1 MGLSWRCGLDEYDLN
16 ILTGVFN
23 RFLTMKPNIKIRFIL
38 PAFAL
43 FIIGMSTLSL
53 VVYINAKGALKRAS
67 TDQMVLVADFTRR
80 NFDLWIEE
88 TKMAMRNWSEQQICQ
103 LAVRDSFMGHAARKA
118 ANVDLK
124 RLKEKYGYYQVINLS
139 DVRGNIVASSDTKAI
154 GRVNVSE
161 RGYFQQ
167 ALRGNVFLSPITKS
181 KTNGQPIF
189 VVSTPVKEG
198 PYVVGVVFS
207 VVNMAVFK
215 GKFLDPIE
223 VGQSGYAFILGKEG
237 KPFLGPDQ
245 SGLLISEM
253 REFFQEM
260 RNQKNGTILLSKK
273 GPERVIVY
281 RKSLKTDWI
290 IGLNIDTNELFA
302 PVSRIGRVNFVL
314 SLVIVTL
321 TAVFI
326 LWIAR
331 VGIIHDINNLIK
343 AREAAE
349 TATRSKNEFL
359 AAMSHEIR
367 TPMNAIIGITELIL
381 ETELKP
387 EQREYL
393 EVSRNSADHLLS
405 LINSILDFSKIEARK
420 LDLEELPFDLN
431 KILNDTM
438 AILAYQV
445 ERKGLKISYR
455 MDDVPSYLRGDPHRL
470 RQIIVNMVGN
480 SLKFTES
487 GEISVIVE
495 RFDEKGDKTAL
506 DRLPTDN
513 SIYLRFAVRDTGIGI
528 PKDKLDTIFESFT
541 QLDGSYRRQYGG
553 TGLGL
558 SISRQLVQ
566 LMGGDIKCESEE
578 GKGSVFYFTIPF
590 GIAGPEDI
598 EEITSSQEAPGAQ
611 ESIEKPQDTLHI
623 LLADDFEVNQ
633 QLVVHL
639 LEKYGHH
646 VRVANDGKEALEA
659 LQRETFDIVLMDVQM
674 PVMDGLEATQ
684 EIRNLEDPKLA
695 GIPIIALTAH
705 AVKGDR
711 EKFLQAGMDE
721 YIAKPIEAKRLLHM
735 IHRLTSETMAKTD
748 STKRETPGDRSGV
761 IDLEYA
767 LQMMDGDEKILRAGC
782 ETIVN
787 NLPGK
792 LDELHRAV
800 FQKDIKTVER
810 IAHAIKSAAKSIG
823 AEQAAE
829 TAYQM
834 ELAGK
839 ANNMLEA
846 EHLMSAVKNDFSKV
860 LAELEKVITQDH
872 DHPQGVAEI

>member
-1 MGLSWRCGLDEYDLN
+1 
-16 ILTGVFN
+16 
-23 RFLTMKPNIKIRFIL
+23 MKPNIKIRFIL

-67 TDQMVLVADFTRR
+67 ADQMVLVADFTRR

-124 RLKEKYGYYQVINLS
+124 RLKEKYGYYQDINLS
-139 DVRGNIVASSDTKAI
+139 DVRGNIVASSDTKTI
-154 GRVNVSE
+154 GRLDVSD

-167 ALRGNVFLSPITKS
+167 ALRGNVFLSPIIKS
-181 KTNGQPIF
+181 KINGQPIF

-198 PYVVGVVFS
+198 MYVVGVVFS
-207 VVNMAVFK
+207 AINMAVFK
-215 GKFLDPIE
+215 SKFLDPIE

-237 KPFLGPDQ
+237 DLFVGPDQ
-245 SGLLISEM
+245 SGLWISDI

-260 RNQKNGTILLSKK
+260 RNREDGTILLSKK

-321 TAVFI
+321 TGVFI
-326 LWIAR
+326 FWIAR

-349 TATRSKNEFL
+349 TATRAKNEFL

-367 TPMNAIIGITELIL
+367 TPMNAIIGMTELIL

-393 EVSRNSADHLLS
+393 EVSRKSADHLLS
-405 LINSILDFSKIEARK
+405 LIKSILDFSKIEAQK

-431 KILNDTM
+431 KILSDTM

-445 ERKGLKISYR
+445 ERKGLKINYR

-470 RQIIVNMVGN
+470 RQIIVNLVGN

-495 RFDEKGDKTAL
+495 KVDEKEDKTAP
-506 DRLPTDN
+506 DRLPAGH
-513 SIYLRFAVRDTGIGI
+513 SIFLRFAVRDTGIGI
-528 PKDKLDTIFESFT
+528 PKDKFGTIFESFT
-541 QLDGSYRRQYGG
+541 QLDGSYTRKYGG

-566 LMGGDIKCESEE
+566 LMGGHIDCESEE

-590 GIAGPEDI
+590 RLAVPEDI
-598 EEITSSQEAPGAQ
+598 ERITDSQEAPGAE
-611 ESIEKPQDTLHI
+611 ESLEKLQKSLHI

-633 QLVVHL
+633 QLVVSI

-646 VRVANDGKEALEA
+646 VRVTNDGKEALEA

-684 EIRNLEDPKLA
+684 KIRNLEDPKLA

-711 EKFLQAGMDE
+711 EKFLRAGMDE
-721 YIAKPIEAKRLLHM
+721 YIAKPVEAKKLLRM
-735 IHRLTSETMAKTD
+735 IHGLTSETVTETD
-748 STKRETPGDRSGV
+748 SAKKESQGAQSDV
-761 IDLEYA
+761 IDLQYA
-767 LQMMDGDEKILRAGC
+767 LQMMDGDEQILIAGC
-782 ETIVN
+782 ETIADKM
-787 NLPGK
+787 PSK

-800 FQKDIKTVER
+800 FQKDMKTVER
-810 IAHAIKSAAKSIG
+810 IAHAIKSAAKSVG
-823 AEQAAE
+823 ARQASE

-839 ANNMLEA
+839 ANNMGEA
-846 EHLMSAVKNDFSKV
+846 EHLISAVQNDFSKV
-860 LAELEKVITQDH
+860 LTELEKIISQDH
-872 DHPQGVAEI
+872 VSSQGTAKI